1 MRRSYWYVYEW
12 YGWKLCFR
20 GIISNKDLL
29 SISTVVTAF
38 RQFLLHPVSQE
49 YKLIWWSETDDFKPQ
64 KNTPWII
71 FSKSRPTVEIQYLKL
86 FQKFKFSKWRFV
98 GQLKYPRF
106 RHTARVFIQFEI
118 QTLSSKISWFS
129 YL

>member
-29 SISTVVTAF
+29 SISTIVSAF
-38 RQFLLHPVSQE
+38 G
-49 YKLIWWSETDDFKPQ
+49 
-64 KNTPWII
+64 
-71 FSKSRPTVEIQYLKL
+71 PTVEIQYLKL
-86 FQKFKFSKWRFV
+86 FQKFRFSKWRFV

-106 RHTARVFIQFEI
+106 RHTARVFIQVE
-118 QTLSSKISWFS
+118 
-129 YL
+129 